1 MKRFLMTLTLAVGML
16 APAYYVQAGEEPAQE
31 VQKEAPDP
39 TEEFVALVDGDVRIG
54 DVLYD
59 ATHVYDAIH
68 AYKDSGEKSAK
79 VGLLML
85 LLSLVFK
92 LVISAVKLTAEDFF
106 SRWKGR
112 TAIRVGTMFLGLAV
126 LVLSRV
132 GGGMGW
138 IDATFLSL
146 SGPGAIV
153 VHELLKIFKK

>member
-1 MKRFLMTLTLAVGML
+1 MKRFLTTLTLAVGML
-16 APAYYVQAGEEPAQE
+16 ASSYHAQAGVAPSQE
-31 VQKEAPDP
+31 VQAEAPDP
-39 TEEFVALVDGDVRIG
+39 TEEFVELVDGDVRIG

-68 AYKDSGEKSAK
+68 AYKDDQDASAK
-79 VGLLML
+79 MGLLLL

-92 LVISAVKLTAEDFF
+92 LIISTVKLVSEDFF
-106 SRWKGR
+106 SQWKGK
-112 TAIRVGTMFLGLAV
+112 TAIRIGTMFLGLGV

-138 IDATFLSL
+138 IDAAFLSL